1 MPLATDF
8 LNAFVAAYNQA
19 RGLHDDAQWQEIW
32 GDFGGFSNFMLYNND
47 SVIRRVPAHMPAH
60 MNLRLHPGEPMHFD
74 AVFTDVANIW
84 SWFPPVVV
92 VEHENNPNGFH
103 GEIQKLLSLRA
114 KLKVGIT
121 YFMIGDRG
129 TADELG
135 NNLVGSIAALH
146 NQAQQNIPE
155 DPGAEYLFI
164 LGVENPVRTLEWR
177 ALQFHAGAA
186 NIAMRTFEPA

>member
-19 RGLHDDAQWQEIW
+19 RGRHDDAQWQEIW
-32 GDFGGFSNFMLYNND
+32 GDFGQFSNFMLYNDD
-47 SVIRRVPAHMPAH
+47 SVIRRVPER
-60 MNLRLHPGEPMHFD
+60 MNLRLHPGEPMRFD
-74 AVFTDVANIW
+74 AVFTGDANIW

-103 GEIQKLLSLRA
+103 REIQKLLSLRA

-121 YFMIGDRG
+121 YFIIGDRG
-129 TADELG
+129 TAEGLG
-135 NNLVGSIAALH
+135 NDLVRSIAALH
-146 NQAQQNIPE
+146 NQAKENMPE
-155 DPGAEYLFI
+155 DHSAEYLFI

-177 ALQFHAGAA
+177 ALRFHAGAA
-186 NIAMRTFEPA
+186 DIATRRFEPAHAG

>member
-32 GDFGGFSNFMLYNND
+32 GDFSRFSNFMLYNND

-103 GEIQKLLSLRA
+103 REIQKLLSLRA

-129 TADELG
+129 TAEGLG

-164 LGVENPVRTLEWR
+164 LGVENPARTLEWR
-177 ALQFHAGAA
+177 ALQFHAGADD
-186 NIAMRTFEPA
+186 IATRTFQPA